1 MLLVTDVLT
10 ASHLTVLA
18 ACASCLCPYCDGDY
32 WKIFFAMQVSVNHP
46 HLFSN
51 AQTHGYL
58 PEHREMTDGNSV
70 CYVLAAETSMQAVP
84 AGRYVPHAKVCN
96 NIQQHKLTEIKW
108 FRTKINKVLLPPYSL
123 DMMHTLLLQEL
134 LLEGKS
140 WQKKKIKVRG
150 YLPFLS
156 KQHWKELYTVV
167 SQKHFFRRGSV
178 KRSSLDL
185 VKQNETGALTVL
197 GTSLYIEKNKSSN
210 SFLFSSW
217 FHRKFKHLHICMQI
231 LLLIIYCFSEQW
243 WNDWSDFAEPRPHT
257 ILKTFYEIL
266 VWSSHQSHILSLL

>member
-1 MLLVTDVLT
+1 M
-10 ASHLTVLA
+10 
-18 ACASCLCPYCDGDY
+18 
-32 WKIFFAMQVSVNHP
+32 NHP

-96 NIQQHKLTEIKW
+96 NIQQHKLTEIKR

-140 WQKKKIKVRG
+140 WQKK
-150 YLPFLS
+150 
-156 KQHWKELYTVV
+156 
-167 SQKHFFRRGSV
+167 
-178 KRSSLDL
+178 
-185 VKQNETGALTVL
+185 
-197 GTSLYIEKNKSSN
+197 N
-210 SFLFSSW
+210 S
-217 FHRKFKHLHICMQI
+217 R
-231 LLLIIYCFSEQW
+231 
-243 WNDWSDFAEPRPHT
+243 
-257 ILKTFYEIL
+257 
-266 VWSSHQSHILSLL
+266 